1 MLEFLPS
8 RRTPLILQAE
18 AAECGLACL
27 AMVAAYHG
35 HRVDLATLR
44 LKHTASLRGANL
56 KQLMAIAAALDLQA
70 RPLRLELDA
79 LDEMLLPCIVHWD
92 FAHFVVLTRVGR
104 RSVEIHDPAL
114 GARRLDRETF
124 AKHFT
129 GVALELEPTAAF
141 APRVERR
148 RVRLGAL
155 IGRLP
160 GFSAHVAQALLLAA
174 VVQLCLLLAPL
185 QLQWVV
191 DQALVTQD
199 GEWVTVLGVGFM
211 LLVALLGAAT
221 ALRGWVL
228 MVLGTTLNLQMLSRL
243 FFHLLRLPMP
253 WFEKRHVGDI
263 VSRFE
268 SQSAIQRTL
277 TGRVLESLIDGV
289 MALATLL
296 AMLRYSPSL
305 AGIALAAP
313 GVYAGL
319 RIALFDV
326 SRQANEETIVRA
338 SRQRTH
344 LLETLRAMACIKLFA
359 HEARRGSAWR
369 DLAVDE
375 VNASIRTQRLGLV
388 ADSARTVLVGAET
401 VASIW
406 LGALLV
412 MRAGSDAAPLTIGML
427 MAFLAYKQQFV
438 QRAIGLIDNAF
449 ELRMLALHTERVAD
463 IALAAPER
471 TSDAPDDGEPFVP
484 SIECKHVW
492 FRYGDD
498 EPWILEDV
506 SLRIE
511 AGECVALTGPSGGG
525 KTTLVKL
532 LIGLLEPTR
541 GSIEVS
547 GKPLTRQGQRAR
559 SRIATV
565 MQDDLLLAGS
575 VAENICLFDP
585 QPDLARI
592 DAAARLAA
600 VRDDIVALPMGWQSL
615 VGDMGSAFSGGQRQR
630 LLLARALYRRP
641 QILVMDEATS
651 HLDVEREREVN
662 ETIARMRL
670 TRVIVAHRPQ
680 TIASAQRV
688 LRLVGGRL
696 CASTP
701 QPLREVRRDEGS
713 SVVSTTAAERNAA
726 PAGAALSIPEQYSVR
741 RETVEPS

>member
-1 MLEFLPS
+1 MLEFLPG

-56 KQLMAIAAALDLQA
+56 KQLMTIAAALDLQA
-70 RPLRLELDA
+70 RPLRLELDG

-104 RSVEIHDPAL
+104 RHVEIHDPAI
-114 GARRLDRETF
+114 GARRLDRATF
-124 AKHFT
+124 SKHFT

-148 RVRLGAL
+148 RVRLSTL
-155 IGRLP
+155 IGPLP
-160 GFSAHVAQALLLAA
+160 GFSAHVTQALLLAA

-199 GEWVTVLGVGFM
+199 GEWVTVLGVGFL

-277 TGRVLESLIDGV
+277 TGHVLESLIDGV
-289 MALATLL
+289 MAVATLL
-296 AMLRYSPSL
+296 AMVRYSPLL
-305 AGIALAAP
+305 AGVAVAAP

-319 RIALFDV
+319 RVALFEA

-344 LLETLRAMACIKLFA
+344 LLETLRAMSCIKLFA

-375 VNASIRTQRLGLV
+375 VNASIRAQRLALV
-388 ADSARTVLVGAET
+388 ADAARTVLVSAEV

-412 MRAGSDAAPLTIGML
+412 MRAGSDAALTIGML

-438 QRAIGLIDNAF
+438 QRAIALIDNAF

-471 TSDAPDDGEPFVP
+471 TMDAPDDGEPFVP

-547 GKPLTRQGQRAR
+547 GRPLSRQGARAR

-565 MQDDLLLAGS
+565 MQDDLLLAGT

-662 ETIARMRL
+662 STIARMRL

-680 TIASAQRV
+680 TIASAPRV

-696 CASTP
+696 SAPAPVS
-701 QPLREVRRDEGS
+701 RAAWRDDEG
-713 SVVSTTAAERNAA
+713 AAESAA
-726 PAGAALSIPEQYSVR
+726 VLAQ
-741 RETVEPS
+741 